1 MNLSNAFRHA
11 FLSKPSTSP
20 DITVFAHS
28 SQLHQA
34 IMAEHP
40 TVAALAI
47 VEPSGLLRIRTC
59 PIVVRND
66 DGTISAVVS
75 NGSNTNLVPGI
86 SGPNTFQHFVSIGQ
100 RRSIPSFAIKGSALP
115 EELFTDS
122 GLTYVANTFL
132 FLLPRAILLGYGKDW
147 VEGDINDPAV
157 IDLFEHEYGPDYGA
171 WLRAIKAAST
181 PAVAKAANIIHK
193 KLSDTNQLVQYLSGL
208 STEVTSTTG
217 PAFVYTS
224 SINEVT
230 HPAELALLQERLQP
244 LFTTVQATPP
254 LADPTPTATGF
265 TAAEL
270 AAALTSRDERKESNK
285 LRDGFVKLQSIFVG
299 GTISLDTPSLTSIV
313 LPEPTTAHKE
323 ANLKTT
329 IDERTDALKRI
340 LDTANTQRVDR
351 ALLFALESH
360 RSMALHDYLLC
371 RQILLGNWSMVP
383 VNTISDK
390 QILVG
395 VLHFIPPTTEE
406 TSSIQREHDESELS
420 ATLNNSTQ
428 DKRTR
433 LLSPTRLYGVDQV
446 KRLLAN
452 FISASNSLWVSDGDE
467 DTRPIIARVFLEI
480 FNYLHD
486 QDLTEYYAILSREE
500 RENFTYHLVSRMDRL
515 VCRFVRAGN
524 DFGTNSAIAAGNA
537 QAILL
542 TQYRRAF
549 IAWANDWSDI
559 KTKVDRG
566 YKLEHCTSLRPA
578 QLPRANAAAG
588 TATAAAA
595 STAST
600 TGGTGGKPSSSATI
614 PKRHRDDSS
623 TTGSGGATKAN
634 TVQRTAGQ
642 AATANWSPSVV
653 FPFPRAAKYD
663 VVHGKK
669 MGDFIMK
676 DGFSTLFPESI
687 TDKFCHGFSTLGQA
701 CGRSE
706 CTKVHLPF
714 GKWTPANQ
722 ATQIAHVEAN
732 FPNIAF
738 NKAFVRNLPEDKT
751 SLLLDPTGMS

>member
-329 IDERTDALKRI
+329 IDECTDALKRI
-340 LDTANTQRVDR
+340 LDMANTQRVDR

-480 FNYLHD
+480 FNYLYD
-486 QDLTEYYAILSREE
+486 QDFTEYYAILSRED

-524 DFGTNSAIAAGNA
+524 DFGTNSAIVAGNA

>member
-47 VEPSGLLRIRTC
+47 VEPSGLLRIRTS

-100 RRSIPSFAIKGSALP
+100 RRTIPSFAIKGSALP

-122 GLTYVANTFL
+122 GLPYVANTFL

-171 WLRAIKAAST
+171 WLRTIKAAAT

-193 KLSDTNQLVQYLSGL
+193 KLSDTNQLVQHLSGL
-208 STEVTSTTG
+208 STAVTSTTG

-244 LFTTVQATPP
+244 LFAEAPSTSPLVTPP
-254 LADPTPTATGF
+254 PVATGF

-270 AAALTSRDERKESNK
+270 AAALSSRDERKESNK

-313 LPEPTTAHKE
+313 LPVPTTAHKE

-340 LDTANTQRVDR
+340 LDTANTQRVDG

-420 ATLNNSTQ
+420 ATLNNSVQ

-467 DTRPIIARVFLEI
+467 DARPIVTRVFLAI

-486 QDLTEYYAILSREE
+486 QDFTEYYAILTRED
-500 RENFTYHLVSRMDRL
+500 RENFTYHLVSRMDRF
-515 VCRFVRAGN
+515 VCRLVRAGN
-524 DFGTNSAIAAGNA
+524 DFATNSAIAAGNA

-542 TQYRRAF
+542 TQYRQAF

-578 QLPRANAAAG
+578 QLPRANPGAG
-588 TATAAAA
+588 TTTAVLASAV
-595 STAST
+595 STA
-600 TGGTGGKPSSSATI
+600 GGKPSSSVTI
-614 PKRHRDDSS
+614 PKRQRDDSA
-623 TTGSGGATKAN
+623 TGSTGSTVGTKAT

-642 AATANWSPSVV
+642 AAPTNWSPSVA

-687 TDKFCHGFSTLGQA
+687 TDKFCHGFSTLGKA

-714 GKWTPANQ
+714 GKWTPSNQ

-751 SLLLDPTGMS
+751 SLLLEPTGMS

>member
-20 DITVFAHS
+20 DITVFAQS
-28 SQLHQA
+28 AQLHQA

-66 DGTISAVVS
+66 DGTISSVVS

-100 RRSIPSFAIKGSALP
+100 RRTLPSFAIKGSALP

-122 GLTYVANTFL
+122 GLTYAANTFL

-171 WLRAIKAAST
+171 WLRAIKAASK
-181 PAVAKAANIIHK
+181 PNVAKAASIIYK

-217 PAFVYTS
+217 PVFVYTS

-244 LFTTVQATPP
+244 LFAVTPSNSTLTTPP
-254 LADPTPTATGF
+254 PVATGF

-270 AAALTSRDERKESNK
+270 AAALSSRDERKESNK

-313 LPEPTTAHKE
+313 LPVPTTAHKE

-340 LDTANTQRVDR
+340 LDTANTQRVDG

-420 ATLNNSTQ
+420 ATLNNSVQ

-433 LLSPTRLYGVDQV
+433 LLSPTRLYGIDQV

-467 DTRPIIARVFLEI
+467 DTRPIVARVFLAI

-486 QDLTEYYAILSREE
+486 QDFTEYYAILTRED
-500 RENFTYHLVSRMDRL
+500 RENFTYHLVSRMDRF
-515 VCRFVRAGN
+515 VCRLVRAGN
-524 DFGTNSAIAAGNA
+524 DFATNSAIAAGNA

-578 QLPRANAAAG
+578 QLPRANSAAG
-588 TATAAAA
+588 TTTTAP
-595 STAST
+595 TST
-600 TGGTGGKPSSSATI
+600 TSTTTGGKPSSSATI
-614 PKRHRDDSS
+614 PKRQRDDSS
-623 TTGSGGATKAN
+623 ATAGSGGATKAT

-642 AATANWSPSVV
+642 AAPNNWSPSVA

-669 MGDFIMK
+669 MGDFILK